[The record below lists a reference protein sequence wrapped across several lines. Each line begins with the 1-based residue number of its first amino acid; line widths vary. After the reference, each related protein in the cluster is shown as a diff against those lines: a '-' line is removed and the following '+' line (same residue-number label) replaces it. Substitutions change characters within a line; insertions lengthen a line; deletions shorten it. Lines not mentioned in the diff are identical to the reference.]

1 MPLVRQLLYVISLR
15 NMGLILILKARFD
28 CDCHASISY
37 LHNNSLT
44 TDMLFHQNEI
54 TPVHI
59 CARYGH
65 SELLKQLCDT
75 YGANPTDV
83 SYNVSFFCTYSD
95 SVPNWILLCVSNRK
109 MLSPFML
116 LHRMATFPLLIYWS
130 QSTKLTPVFQQLCV
144 CVCIAGNYA

>member
-1 MPLVRQLLYVISLR
+1 
-15 NMGLILILKARFD
+15 MGLILILKARFD
-28 CDCHASISY
+28 FDCHASISY

-65 SELLKQLCDT
+65 SELLQQLCDT

-83 SYNVSFFCTYSD
+83 SYNVSFSVLTVILCLTGFYS
-95 SVPNWILLCVSNRK
+95 VSPTGR
-109 MLSPFML
+109 
-116 LHRMATFPLLIYWS
+116 
-130 QSTKLTPVFQQLCV
+130 C
-144 CVCIAGNYA
+144 